1 MNNDP
6 IFRNVSQALHV
17 SYLMQVLPIGQ
28 PSWMQK
34 MIDDHMRACGVW
46 DEAKPHDRTINFGG
60 MSPLDIRAECANV
73 TKRVDER
80 LKTSEAGAI
89 KAWYGHQTTKA
100 QGVQAV
106 FEYVLPMFDIRQDAT
121 KAIVWSLFAPKTHS
135 EGLSVRAIAKEYEV
149 SRDRVSDNKRA
160 AQKTWYSLLQ
170 NGTAELEQILSIA
183 MVIDPI

>member
-1 MNNDP
+1 MTNDP

-60 MSPLDIRAECANV
+60 MSSLDIRAECANV
-73 TKRVDER
+73 TKRVDEW

-89 KAWYGHQTTKA
+89 KAWYGHQKTKVD
-100 QGVQAV
+100 GVQAV

-121 KAIVWSLFAPKTHS
+121 KAIVWSLFAPKAQS
-135 EGLSVRAIAKEYEV
+135 ASLSPWAIHLEYEV
-149 SRDRVSDNKRA
+149 TRHRVIKNK
-160 AQKTWYSLLQ
+160 QEIQTVWYSLLQ
-170 NGTAELEQILSIA
+170 NGTAELEKILENA
-183 MVIDPI
+183 RVIDPI